1 MLSNLEMNEPW
12 SIPVPRTRISV
23 PAECGLCGGR
33 RADGSGLASGPV
45 GSAQMLW
52 VCLDCQ
58 HKLAR
63 GVDDDGVLGG

>member
-12 SIPVPRTRISV
+12 YIPVPRRISV

-33 RADGSGLASGPV
+33 RTGGSGLASGPV